1 MARGDAEFVDGVA
14 THEWLMRAPAGLSA
28 RERAIVVLRHY
39 GDLSEVDVATEP
51 ETSASG
57 PGS

>member
-1 MARGDAEFVDGVA
+1 
-14 THEWLMRAPAGLSA
+14 LSA

-39 GDLSEVDVATEP
+39 WDLSEVDVAAEP